1 MLEEVNVMSQLKNG
15 FKNKS
20 YSKETMLRSIQKDIY
35 KKPQRKLFYVLTAFA
50 VAILLY
56 IGTSEKR
63 QEQLVQSV
71 YARVSIDIN
80 PSIELAIN
88 EDEIVV
94 AAYPFNVEAEEM
106 NLDKLLGMNVSDAIE
121 KIIKMAEDLGYL
133 DIVDATQDY
142 VVIATYSEEE
152 STLDLDEDLAQDL
165 VDKGLKAE
173 SIVFLEATDEEA
185 AEAEE
190 NHQSLGITILNGL
203 LQTNDGTALLNEI
216 NEPLTVKEFVS
227 NSSNLTYLT
236 ERAIV
241 ITEQDQ
247 HMTNLIARFLE
258 EIDEYDVSLDAYTEE
273 LGSATDLVKLKTVMA
288 KIRSELHV
296 EEVQAAKNTEEE
308 TALTTEEKV
317 KSNQK
322 TAEARDLAEAIRA
335 AQKAEAA
342 TERENKKTDTE
353 E

>member
-50 VAILLY
+50 VAILLF
-56 IGTSEKR
+56 IGTSEIR

-203 LQTNDGTALLNEI
+203 LQTNDGTPLLNEI

-296 EEVQAAKNTEEE
+296 EEVQAAKNTSE
-308 TALTTEEKV
+308 TETIIDKEAEK
-317 KSNQK
+317 N
-322 TAEARDLAEAIRA
+322 AREEARDLAAAIRA

>member
-185 AEAEE
+185 DEAEE

-203 LQTNDGTALLNEI
+203 LQTNDGTPLLNEI

-296 EEVQAAKNTEEE
+296 EEVQAAKNTSE
-308 TALTTEEKV
+308 TETIIDKEAEK
-317 KSNQK
+317 N
-322 TAEARDLAEAIRA
+322 AREEARDLAAAIRA